1 MDVARTPA
9 DMSALADDARRAG
22 RRIALVPTMGALHAG
37 HASLL
42 DEGRRRSDVLVL
54 SIFVNP
60 LQFGPNEDL
69 SRYPS
74 TPESDLAQAQQSG
87 VDILYLPTPGAMYP
101 PGYQTTIT
109 VSGLEEGMCGA
120 QRPGHFRGVA
130 TVVCKLFT
138 ACKPHLALFGNKD
151 YQQLQI
157 IRRMARDLD
166 LGVDVVGMPIVREPD
181 GLAMSSRN
189 VYLSSEE
196 RARSLAVS
204 RALRAVERAFE
215 AGERDGVAL
224 LSHARA
230 ELFEGI
236 ASADLTLEYLDL
248 RDTTSLVELQRV
260 EQSAVVA
267 IAVRV
272 GKTRLIDN
280 TILTV
285 T

>member
-157 IRRMARDLD
+157 IRCMARDLD